1 MTARQLSTDTIE
13 ALMRVAV
20 CCSVI
25 RHEAEDLVQ
34 DVLLAAIEKGRDCG
48 DPGFLPWAAG
58 AIRNRARF
66 AARTAARR
74 KRRER
79 TYAVE
84 HGRSAQSLP
93 RFPDT
98 FVITLPRSRRVVALL
113 MNLGMGRREIA
124 YLLGLSDMAIRQR
137 LTGLRKAFAAFAGD
151 VESDSHPPFPADGL
165 ARRALKTSLPTRGE
179 RRLAVRDP
187 DGTPIF
193 FASQR
198 SRFRSRR
205 QQ

>member
-1 MTARQLSTDTIE
+1 MSARQLSTDMIE
-13 ALMRVAV
+13 ALMRVAT
-20 CCSVI
+20 CCSVV

-34 DVLLAAIEKGRDCG
+34 DVLLSAIEKGRDCG
-48 DPGFLPWAAG
+48 DSSFLPWAAG

-66 AARTAARR
+66 VARTAVRR
-74 KRRER
+74 KRREH
-79 TYAVE
+79 TYSVE
-84 HGRSAQSLP
+84 HQRSAHSLP

-113 MNLGMGRREIA
+113 INLGMGRREIA

-137 LTGLRKAFAAFAGD
+137 ITGVRKAFAAFGGE
-151 VESDSHPPFPADGL
+151 VKSDSHPPFPADGL
-165 ARRALKTSLPTRGE
+165 ARRALKTSLPRRGE
-179 RRLAVRDP
+179 RHLAVRDP

-193 FASQR
+193 FSSQR
-198 SRFRSRR
+198 SRFGSRR